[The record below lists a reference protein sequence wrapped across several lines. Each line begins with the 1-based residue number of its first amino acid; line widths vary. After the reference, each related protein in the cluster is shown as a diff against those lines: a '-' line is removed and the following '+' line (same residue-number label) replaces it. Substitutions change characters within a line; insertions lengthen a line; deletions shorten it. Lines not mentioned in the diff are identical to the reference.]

1 MPRSTLRIP
10 GTRQGGARRRTDGR
24 IAVLMLLPAAIG
36 ILVFQYLP
44 LADVLE
50 KSLRIINPFTRAAR
64 GGPTLENYL
73 TLLSDPEFLK
83 AMLNTVCFIA
93 VTVGLEIPL
102 ALVLA
107 VMINKRLPG
116 SRLLR
121 ATIIGAM
128 AASETVA
135 ALVWSQMY
143 ESSFGLINAVLRFV
157 GISAQP
163 FLTSEHQALL
173 AVAAMS
179 AWRGVGLP
187 MLIFLGGLQAIP
199 EEVYEAS
206 RLDGSGPVRTLL
218 QITVPLL
225 KPALVVAAFMS
236 TLSGARIFTPISVM
250 TDGGPNG
257 STMNL
262 IYYSYQQ
269 AFRYQSFGT
278 AAASAVVMLLMLLAV
293 SGLQARLLRSES

>member
-1 MPRSTLRIP
+1 
-10 GTRQGGARRRTDGR
+10 
-24 IAVLMLLPAAIG
+24 MLLPAAIG

-50 KSLRIINPFTRAAR
+50 KSLRTINPFTRAAR

-218 QITVPLL
+218 QITVPPAETRARRGGFHVHAEWGPDLHPDQRHDRRRAQREHDEPHLL
-225 KPALVVAAFMS
+225 LLPAGLPLPVIRHRSGIRRRHAADAPGS
-236 TLSGARIFTPISVM
+236 VRTP
-250 TDGGPNG
+250 GP
-257 STMNL
+257 T
-262 IYYSYQQ
+262 
-269 AFRYQSFGT
+269 
-278 AAASAVVMLLMLLAV
+278 
-293 SGLQARLLRSES
+293 SEE